1 MFGAKLGVSGS
12 FAVIWIYGAEL
23 FPTEIRGNALGL
35 GSMVGRI
42 GGICAP
48 FVNEFWKTV
57 KLKDKTTAFDR
68 FF

>member
-48 FVNEFWKTV
+48 FVNEFWKSV
-57 KLKDKTTAFDR
+57 K
-68 FF
+68 

>member
-48 FVNEFWKTV
+48 FVNEFWKSV
-57 KLKDKTTAFDR
+57 RFNAKKLI
-68 FF
+68 